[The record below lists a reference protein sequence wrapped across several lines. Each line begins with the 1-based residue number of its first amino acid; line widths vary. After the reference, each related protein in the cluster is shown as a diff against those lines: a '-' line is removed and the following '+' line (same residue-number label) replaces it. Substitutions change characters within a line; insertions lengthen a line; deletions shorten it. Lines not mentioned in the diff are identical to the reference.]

1 MEVFASTQSATSVQQ
16 KIASMLSVPMTDV
29 KMTVRRLGGGF
40 GGKEP
45 QSTFVACAAAFAARK
60 LGKPVRLVL
69 DR

>member
-1 MEVFASTQSATSVQQ
+1 MFASTQSATAVQQ
-16 KIASMLSVPMTDV
+16 KIASMLGVAMTDV

-45 QSTFVACAAAFAARK
+45 QSSFVACAAAFAARK
-60 LGKPVRLVL
+60 LGQPVRLVL

>member
-1 MEVFASTQSATSVQQ
+1 
-16 KIASMLSVPMTDV
+16 MLGVAMTDV

-45 QSTFVACAAAFAARK
+45 QSSFVACAAAFAARK
-60 LGKPVRLVL
+60 LGQPVRLVL